1 MNENKFMPFYEWA
14 LSKERTDNEIMDYPT
29 MRDILMLKDFLAV
42 FAEQA
47 KIDYSTAFIDGGV
60 PEATVEDMIPMK
72 VRREIL
78 KTMSRM
84 MPLIENADIS
94 WKG

>member
-1 MNENKFMPFYEWA
+1 MNENKFMQFYDWA
-14 LSKERTDNEIMDYPT
+14 LSKERAEDEIMDYLT
-29 MRDILMLKDFLAV
+29 MQDILMLKDFLAV

-47 KIDYSTAFIDGGV
+47 EIDYSTTFIDGGS
-60 PEATVEDMIPMK
+60 PETTVEDVIPMK